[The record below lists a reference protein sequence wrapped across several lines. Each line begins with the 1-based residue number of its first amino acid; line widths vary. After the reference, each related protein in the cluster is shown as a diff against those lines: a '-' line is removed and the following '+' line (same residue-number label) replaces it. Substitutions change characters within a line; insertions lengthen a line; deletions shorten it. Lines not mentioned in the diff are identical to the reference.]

1 MPSPVGEDELLAR
14 FILFKR
20 HFRRIDNTIKPE
32 ALIPAPRTQLSVT
45 RHLGLTARQIWEAG
59 CEVVRVRQLQ
69 VPGATLHGRAD
80 ILASDARN
88 LHLEVNPD
96 EPPPNHA
103 NIEPWPTDEAAQ
115 INIAQKLVARNSVF
129 IPKPEEID
137 CSPHQT
143 SSEDC
148 LI

>member
-20 HFRRIDNTIKPE
+20 HFRRIDNTVKPE
-32 ALIPAPRTQLSVT
+32 ALIPAPRIQLSVT
-45 RHLGLTARQIWEAG
+45 RHLGLTPRQIWEAG
-59 CEVVRVRQLQ
+59 CEVARVRQLQ

-96 EPPPNHA
+96 EPPLNHA
-103 NIEPWPTDEAAQ
+103 NIEPLPAEEAAQ
-115 INIAQKLVARNSVF
+115 LIIAQKLAARNSVF
-129 IPKPEEID
+129 IKKPEEID
-137 CSPHQT
+137 CSAQPD
-143 SSEDC
+143 SAEN
-148 LI
+148 

>member
-20 HFRRIDNTIKPE
+20 HFRRIDNTVKPE
-32 ALIPAPRTQLSVT
+32 ALIPAPRIQLSVT
-45 RHLGLTARQIWEAG
+45 RHLGLTPRQIWEAG
-59 CEVVRVRQLQ
+59 CEVARVRQLQ

-96 EPPPNHA
+96 EPPLNHA
-103 NIEPWPTDEAAQ
+103 NIEPWPAEEAAQ
-115 INIAQKLVARNSVF
+115 LIIAQKLAARNSVF
-129 IPKPEEID
+129 IKKPEEID
-137 CSPHQT
+137 CSAQPD
-143 SSEDC
+143 SAEN
-148 LI
+148 